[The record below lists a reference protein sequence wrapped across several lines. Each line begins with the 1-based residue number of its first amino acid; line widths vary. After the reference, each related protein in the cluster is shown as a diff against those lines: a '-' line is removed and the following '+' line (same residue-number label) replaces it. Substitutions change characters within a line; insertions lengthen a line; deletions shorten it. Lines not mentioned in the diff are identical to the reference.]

1 MTNLNKPTKPAHPN
15 KQAAKKADKKDDK
28 PFFKTVA
35 DNRRARHDYEII
47 DTLEA
52 GISLVGTEVKSIR
65 AGKANLADAFVKVED
80 GDLYLYNCHISPYDF
95 GNRNNHEP
103 LRKRRLLVHKKQI
116 LKLKSNM
123 QEKGLA
129 LIPLKLY
136 FKGHLVK
143 VDLALAKG
151 RKLYDKRENIAKKET
166 KRDLDRL
173 TKARNNSN

>member
-1 MTNLNKPTKPAHPN
+1 MTQPTKQPV
-15 KQAAKKADKKDDK
+15 KKTTKDDK

-35 DNRRARHDYEII
+35 DNRRARHDYEIL

-52 GISLVGTEVKSIR
+52 GIALYGTEVKSIR

-80 GDLYLYNCHISPYDF
+80 GELWLYSCHISPYDF
-95 GNRNNHEP
+95 GNRFNHEP

-129 LIPLKLY
+129 LIPLKMY

-173 TKARNNSN
+173 TKSRNNSR

>member
-1 MTNLNKPTKPAHPN
+1 MTHPTKQPVKKQPA
-15 KQAAKKADKKDDK
+15 KDDQ
-28 PFFKTVA
+28 PVFKTVA
-35 DNRRARHDYEII
+35 DNRRARHDYEIV

-52 GISLVGTEVKSIR
+52 GISLFGTEVKAIR

-80 GDLYLYNCHISPYDF
+80 GEMWLYNCHISPYDF
-95 GNRNNHEP
+95 GNRFNHEP

-129 LIPLKLY
+129 LIPLKMY

-143 VDLALAKG
+143 VDLALGKG
-151 RKLYDKRENIAKKET
+151 RKMYDKRENIAKKET

-173 TKARNNSN
+173 TKSHNNRQ